1 MTETKFTP
9 GPWSWM
15 GDSLWGA
22 ETGRTHAGETCL
34 EAGHCPS
41 ECGPSVLAICSR
53 ELAEDVVNE
62 DCPEWTVSKHDASL
76 IAAAP
81 DLYEALVPLLM
92 RWADPLSIQEH
103 HWNAARDAL
112 KKARG
117 ET

>member
-1 MTETKFTP
+1 MNTKFTA
-9 GPWSWM
+9 GPWRVFTTT
-15 GDSLWGA
+15 GGNKLVGVGEQTGEGITDCGFGLWGGGDA
-22 ETGRTHAGETCL
+22 E
-34 EAGHCPS
+34 
-41 ECGPSVLAICSR
+41 AI
-53 ELAEDVVNE
+53 ANA
-62 DCPEWTVSKHDASL
+62 HL